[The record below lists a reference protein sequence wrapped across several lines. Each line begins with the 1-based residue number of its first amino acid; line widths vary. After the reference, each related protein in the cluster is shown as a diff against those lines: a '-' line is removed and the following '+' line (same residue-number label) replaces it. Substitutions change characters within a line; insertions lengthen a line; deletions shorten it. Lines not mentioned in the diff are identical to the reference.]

1 MMLFMFISPV
11 SALNDGAYL
20 VSRSTSYTNPLTGKT
35 EDGGEN
41 IALGESMVGN
51 IVESK
56 LLVEQTNGKYYI
68 TVGLGLASNVSNVRF
83 KVMTSSGSMSSVSA
97 TKTGSSSANGD
108 TVNHYRL
115 QVSFLELYISPIMYV
130 NPMGRDVQFF
140 IKPNISSAIAG
151 TGVYN
156 SQMIPQNTE
165 TSTSQNTQSNTSKPT
180 TNQTTQEETTKE
192 TQTSETT
199 EIQQATVGTI
209 TKESLM
215 ENATGLSNHLI
226 NSKGK
231 VDKKLKLFSEN
242 FMKFD
247 AALRQD
253 YTKVEIPVM
262 LSQVLWAISVPFQTA
277 ILGHLSSDAIAANSV
292 ATTFYQYLKVIVVA
306 MSSSSAVM
314 IGSAVG
320 RGDMKRIKSDA
331 RTLAVIDVLI
341 GAALGLALFLLRKP
355 LLTLYNLNDSALVMA
370 DQLIIVMSF
379 IMVGMSYQMPTN
391 GGIIRGSGSIA
402 YSMKVD
408 LISTWGIVIPLS
420 MFMAFVVKASPAVVV
435 CCLNA
440 DQIFKCVPAFLK
452 CNYGHWIKNMTN

>member
-1 MMLFMFISPV
+1 MKKILQINIILMMLFMFISPV

-83 KVMTSSGSMSSVSA
+83 KVMTLSGSMSSVSA

-115 QVSFLELYISPIMYV
+115 QVSSLELYISPIMYV

-180 TNQTTQEETTKE
+180 NQTTQEETTKE
-192 TQTSETT
+192 SQTSETT

-231 VDKKLKLFSEN
+231 VDKKLKLTVKN
-242 FMKFD
+242 LKHT
-247 AALRQD
+247 
-253 YTKVEIPVM
+253 TKESTTKKDNTLLIVGICI
-262 LSQVLWAISVPFQTA
+262 AF
-277 ILGHLSSDAIAANSV
+277 ILGGI
-292 ATTFYQYLKVIVVA
+292 FYVK
-306 MSSSSAVM
+306 
-314 IGSAVG
+314 
-320 RGDMKRIKSDA
+320 KIK
-331 RTLAVIDVLI
+331 
-341 GAALGLALFLLRKP
+341 K
-355 LLTLYNLNDSALVMA
+355 
-370 DQLIIVMSF
+370 
-379 IMVGMSYQMPTN
+379 
-391 GGIIRGSGSIA
+391 
-402 YSMKVD
+402 
-408 LISTWGIVIPLS
+408 
-420 MFMAFVVKASPAVVV
+420 
-435 CCLNA
+435 
-440 DQIFKCVPAFLK
+440 
-452 CNYGHWIKNMTN
+452 

>member
-1 MMLFMFISPV
+1 MKKILQINIILMMLFMFISPV

-41 IALGESMVGN
+41 IALGESMVSN
-51 IVESK
+51 IVESQ

-115 QVSFLELYISPIMYV
+115 QVSSLELYISPIMYV

-151 TGVYN
+151 TGIYN
-156 SQMIPQNTE
+156 SQMIPQSTE

-180 TNQTTQEETTKE
+180 NQTTQEETTKE
-192 TQTSETT
+192 SQTSETT

-215 ENATGLSNHLI
+215 ENTTGLSNHII

-231 VDKKLKLFSEN
+231 VDKKLKLTVKN
-242 FMKFD
+242 LK
-247 AALRQD
+247 QT
-253 YTKVEIPVM
+253 TKKSTTKKDNTLLIVGICIV
-262 LSQVLWAISVPFQTA
+262 F
-277 ILGHLSSDAIAANSV
+277 ILGGI
-292 ATTFYQYLKVIVVA
+292 FYVK
-306 MSSSSAVM
+306 
-314 IGSAVG
+314 
-320 RGDMKRIKSDA
+320 KIK
-331 RTLAVIDVLI
+331 
-341 GAALGLALFLLRKP
+341 K
-355 LLTLYNLNDSALVMA
+355 
-370 DQLIIVMSF
+370 
-379 IMVGMSYQMPTN
+379 
-391 GGIIRGSGSIA
+391 
-402 YSMKVD
+402 
-408 LISTWGIVIPLS
+408 
-420 MFMAFVVKASPAVVV
+420 
-435 CCLNA
+435 
-440 DQIFKCVPAFLK
+440 
-452 CNYGHWIKNMTN
+452 

>member
-1 MMLFMFISPV
+1 MKKILQINIILMMLFMFISPV

-41 IALGESMVGN
+41 IALGESMVSN
-51 IVESK
+51 IVESQ

-115 QVSFLELYISPIMYV
+115 QVSSLELYISPIMYV

-140 IKPNISSAIAG
+140 IKPNISSAISG

-180 TNQTTQEETTKE
+180 NQTTQEETTKE
-192 TQTSETT
+192 SQTSETT

-215 ENATGLSNHLI
+215 ENATGLSNHII

-231 VDKKLKLFSEN
+231 VDKKLKLTVKN
-242 FMKFD
+242 LKQTMKKST
-247 AALRQD
+247 
-253 YTKVEIPVM
+253 TKKDNTLLIVGICIV
-262 LSQVLWAISVPFQTA
+262 F
-277 ILGHLSSDAIAANSV
+277 IL
-292 ATTFYQYLKVIVVA
+292 
-306 MSSSSAVM
+306 
-314 IGSAVG
+314 
-320 RGDMKRIKSDA
+320 
-331 RTLAVIDVLI
+331 
-341 GAALGLALFLLRKP
+341 
-355 LLTLYNLNDSALVMA
+355 
-370 DQLIIVMSF
+370 
-379 IMVGMSYQMPTN
+379 
-391 GGIIRGSGSIA
+391 GGII
-402 YSMKVD
+402 Y
-408 LISTWGIVIPLS
+408 
-420 MFMAFVVKASPAVVV
+420 VK
-435 CCLNA
+435 
-440 DQIFKCVPAFLK
+440 K
-452 CNYGHWIKNMTN
+452 IKK

>member
-1 MMLFMFISPV
+1 MKKILQINIILMMLFMFISPV

-83 KVMTSSGSMSSVSA
+83 KVMTLSGSMSSVSA

-115 QVSFLELYISPIMYV
+115 QVSSLELYISPIMYV

-180 TNQTTQEETTKE
+180 NQTTQEETTKE
-192 TQTSETT
+192 SQTSETT

-231 VDKKLKLFSEN
+231 VDKKLKLTVKN
-242 FMKFD
+242 LKHT
-247 AALRQD
+247 
-253 YTKVEIPVM
+253 TKESTTKKDNTLLIVGICIV
-262 LSQVLWAISVPFQTA
+262 F
-277 ILGHLSSDAIAANSV
+277 ILGGI
-292 ATTFYQYLKVIVVA
+292 FYVK
-306 MSSSSAVM
+306 
-314 IGSAVG
+314 
-320 RGDMKRIKSDA
+320 KIK
-331 RTLAVIDVLI
+331 
-341 GAALGLALFLLRKP
+341 K
-355 LLTLYNLNDSALVMA
+355 
-370 DQLIIVMSF
+370 
-379 IMVGMSYQMPTN
+379 
-391 GGIIRGSGSIA
+391 
-402 YSMKVD
+402 
-408 LISTWGIVIPLS
+408 
-420 MFMAFVVKASPAVVV
+420 
-435 CCLNA
+435 
-440 DQIFKCVPAFLK
+440 
-452 CNYGHWIKNMTN
+452 

>member
-1 MMLFMFISPV
+1 MKKILQINIILMMLFMFISPV

-41 IALGESMVGN
+41 IALGESMVSN
-51 IVESK
+51 IVESQ

-115 QVSFLELYISPIMYV
+115 QVSSLELYISPIMYV

-140 IKPNISSAIAG
+140 IKPNISSAISG

-180 TNQTTQEETTKE
+180 NQTTQEETTKE
-192 TQTSETT
+192 SQTSETT
-199 EIQQATVGTI
+199 EIQHATVGTI

-215 ENATGLSNHLI
+215 ENATGLSNHII

-231 VDKKLKLFSEN
+231 VDKKLKLTVKN
-242 FMKFD
+242 LKQTMKKST
-247 AALRQD
+247 
-253 YTKVEIPVM
+253 TKKDNTLLIVGICIV
-262 LSQVLWAISVPFQTA
+262 F
-277 ILGHLSSDAIAANSV
+277 ILGGI
-292 ATTFYQYLKVIVVA
+292 FYVK
-306 MSSSSAVM
+306 
-314 IGSAVG
+314 
-320 RGDMKRIKSDA
+320 KIK
-331 RTLAVIDVLI
+331 
-341 GAALGLALFLLRKP
+341 K
-355 LLTLYNLNDSALVMA
+355 
-370 DQLIIVMSF
+370 
-379 IMVGMSYQMPTN
+379 
-391 GGIIRGSGSIA
+391 
-402 YSMKVD
+402 
-408 LISTWGIVIPLS
+408 
-420 MFMAFVVKASPAVVV
+420 
-435 CCLNA
+435 
-440 DQIFKCVPAFLK
+440 
-452 CNYGHWIKNMTN
+452 

>member
-1 MMLFMFISPV
+1 MKKILQINIILMMLFMFISPV

-41 IALGESMVGN
+41 IALGESMVSN
-51 IVESK
+51 IVESQ

-83 KVMTSSGSMSSVSA
+83 KVMTLSGSMSSVSA

-115 QVSFLELYISPIMYV
+115 QVSSLELYISPIMYV

-180 TNQTTQEETTKE
+180 NQTTQEETTKE
-192 TQTSETT
+192 SQTSETT

-215 ENATGLSNHLI
+215 ENTTGLSNHII

-231 VDKKLKLFSEN
+231 VDKKLKLTVKN
-242 FMKFD
+242 LK
-247 AALRQD
+247 QT
-253 YTKVEIPVM
+253 TKKSTTKKDNTLLIVGICIV
-262 LSQVLWAISVPFQTA
+262 F
-277 ILGHLSSDAIAANSV
+277 ILGGI
-292 ATTFYQYLKVIVVA
+292 FYVK
-306 MSSSSAVM
+306 
-314 IGSAVG
+314 
-320 RGDMKRIKSDA
+320 KIK
-331 RTLAVIDVLI
+331 
-341 GAALGLALFLLRKP
+341 K
-355 LLTLYNLNDSALVMA
+355 
-370 DQLIIVMSF
+370 
-379 IMVGMSYQMPTN
+379 
-391 GGIIRGSGSIA
+391 
-402 YSMKVD
+402 
-408 LISTWGIVIPLS
+408 
-420 MFMAFVVKASPAVVV
+420 
-435 CCLNA
+435 
-440 DQIFKCVPAFLK
+440 
-452 CNYGHWIKNMTN
+452 

>member
-1 MMLFMFISPV
+1 MKKILQINIILMMLFMFISPV

-20 VSRSTSYTNPLTGKT
+20 VSRSTSYTNPLTGQT

-83 KVMTSSGSMSSVSA
+83 KVMTLSGSMSSVSA

-115 QVSFLELYISPIMYV
+115 QVSSLELYISPIMYV

-180 TNQTTQEETTKE
+180 NQTTQEETTKE
-192 TQTSETT
+192 SQTSETT

-231 VDKKLKLFSEN
+231 VDKKLKLTVKN
-242 FMKFD
+242 LKHT
-247 AALRQD
+247 
-253 YTKVEIPVM
+253 TKESTTKKDNTLLIVGICI
-262 LSQVLWAISVPFQTA
+262 AF
-277 ILGHLSSDAIAANSV
+277 ILGGI
-292 ATTFYQYLKVIVVA
+292 FYVK
-306 MSSSSAVM
+306 
-314 IGSAVG
+314 
-320 RGDMKRIKSDA
+320 KIK
-331 RTLAVIDVLI
+331 
-341 GAALGLALFLLRKP
+341 K
-355 LLTLYNLNDSALVMA
+355 
-370 DQLIIVMSF
+370 
-379 IMVGMSYQMPTN
+379 
-391 GGIIRGSGSIA
+391 
-402 YSMKVD
+402 
-408 LISTWGIVIPLS
+408 
-420 MFMAFVVKASPAVVV
+420 
-435 CCLNA
+435 
-440 DQIFKCVPAFLK
+440 
-452 CNYGHWIKNMTN
+452 

>member
-1 MMLFMFISPV
+1 MLFMFISPV

-83 KVMTSSGSMSSVSA
+83 KVMTLSGSMSSVSA

-115 QVSFLELYISPIMYV
+115 QVSSLELYISPIMYV

-180 TNQTTQEETTKE
+180 NQTTQEETTKE
-192 TQTSETT
+192 SQTSETT

-231 VDKKLKLFSEN
+231 VDKKLKLTVKN
-242 FMKFD
+242 LKHT
-247 AALRQD
+247 
-253 YTKVEIPVM
+253 TKESTTKKDNTLLIVGICI
-262 LSQVLWAISVPFQTA
+262 AF
-277 ILGHLSSDAIAANSV
+277 ILGGI
-292 ATTFYQYLKVIVVA
+292 FYVK
-306 MSSSSAVM
+306 
-314 IGSAVG
+314 
-320 RGDMKRIKSDA
+320 KIK
-331 RTLAVIDVLI
+331 
-341 GAALGLALFLLRKP
+341 K
-355 LLTLYNLNDSALVMA
+355 
-370 DQLIIVMSF
+370 
-379 IMVGMSYQMPTN
+379 
-391 GGIIRGSGSIA
+391 
-402 YSMKVD
+402 
-408 LISTWGIVIPLS
+408 
-420 MFMAFVVKASPAVVV
+420 
-435 CCLNA
+435 
-440 DQIFKCVPAFLK
+440 
-452 CNYGHWIKNMTN
+452 

>member
-1 MMLFMFISPV
+1 MKKILQINIILMMLFMFISPV

-156 SQMIPQNTE
+156 SQMIPQNTG

-231 VDKKLKLFSEN
+231 VDKKLKLTVKN
-242 FMKFD
+242 LKHT
-247 AALRQD
+247 
-253 YTKVEIPVM
+253 TKESTTKKDNTLLIVGICI
-262 LSQVLWAISVPFQTA
+262 AF
-277 ILGHLSSDAIAANSV
+277 ILGGI
-292 ATTFYQYLKVIVVA
+292 FYVK
-306 MSSSSAVM
+306 
-314 IGSAVG
+314 
-320 RGDMKRIKSDA
+320 KIK
-331 RTLAVIDVLI
+331 
-341 GAALGLALFLLRKP
+341 K
-355 LLTLYNLNDSALVMA
+355 
-370 DQLIIVMSF
+370 
-379 IMVGMSYQMPTN
+379 
-391 GGIIRGSGSIA
+391 
-402 YSMKVD
+402 
-408 LISTWGIVIPLS
+408 
-420 MFMAFVVKASPAVVV
+420 
-435 CCLNA
+435 
-440 DQIFKCVPAFLK
+440 
-452 CNYGHWIKNMTN
+452 